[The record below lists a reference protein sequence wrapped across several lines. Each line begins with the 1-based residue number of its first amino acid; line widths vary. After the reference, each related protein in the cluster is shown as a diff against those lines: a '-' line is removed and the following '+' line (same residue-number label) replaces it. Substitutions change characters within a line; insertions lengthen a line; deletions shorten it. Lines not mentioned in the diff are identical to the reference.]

1 LSSAVLLIDPDN
13 QAARMVSDIFANGGV
28 TVTHACDAEEAAFRL
43 REQLPNAI
51 VLEWLLPGLSGVELA
66 RRLRAHPRTSDLPL
80 LMLTSR
86 DSEKDRLAGFESGV
100 DDFLGKP
107 FSPRELLARVRA
119 LIRRVDGTLESTV
132 LRVGT
137 LRLDARAQRVLCD
150 GRDVPLGLT
159 EFRLLELMMQRPNRV
174 LNRSQI
180 VDHLWGKRTL
190 VSERTVDVHI
200 RRLRKNLEETGY
212 ASRVQTMRGE
222 GYVFVVRQEADPL
235 HPDPIRD

>member
-1 LSSAVLLIDPDN
+1 LTSAVLFIDPD
-13 QAARMVSDIFANGGV
+13 QQTAREVTECFSLGGISV
-28 TVTHACDAEEAAFRL
+28 AHAVDAEEAARRL
-43 REQLPNAI
+43 REHLPSAI
-51 VLEWLLPGLSGVELA
+51 VLEWMLPGLSGVELA
-66 RRLRAHPRTSDLPL
+66 RRLRAHPRTSELPL
-80 LMLTSR
+80 LMLSAR

-119 LIRRVDGTLESTV
+119 LIRRVDGAVELTV

-137 LRLDARAQRVLCD
+137 LRLDPRAQRLMCD
-150 GRDVPLGLT
+150 GREVSLGLT
-159 EFRLLELMMQRPNRV
+159 EFRLLELLMQRPNRV
-174 LNRSQI
+174 MNRIQI
-180 VDHLWGKRTL
+180 VDHLWGKRTS

-222 GYVFVVRQEADPL
+222 GYVFVARPEVDPMDEL
-235 HPDPIRD
+235 P